1 MFLNES
7 NQDIIVWP
15 GNTTKKPE
23 GFKKNRY
30 LKVSHEMLVCY
41 WMVVTGDVAGALV

>member
-30 LKVSHEMLVCY
+30 LKVSQVMLLDG
-41 WMVVTGDVAGALV
+41 GDW